1 MQYNDLLYIYR
12 GDFCFLGLKGD
23 FTLNKLRVVVGG
35 TVILIALIVTIVL
48 NGSVPAVVSSQ
59 SADAD
64 IEWLVPRVIRSLPH
78 DTGAFT
84 QGLLLENGLF
94 YEGTGQ
100 RGESEFRE
108 VDPETGTV
116 LRRQSLDDVYFGE
129 GLALTDQWFIQ
140 LTWQEGVAFVYD
152 RDTMESL
159 GQFSYTGEGW
169 GLCYD
174 GERLFHSDGSER
186 IVIRDPN
193 TFGTLGQITVT
204 IDTIPI
210 IELNELECVG
220 DSIYANVWNTD
231 RIVRIDSTTG
241 AVTAIIDASGLLTPE
256 EQTLANQAGSNAVL
270 NGIAYDPETEHFY
283 ITGKR
288 WPLIFEVEFVNATTA
303 E

>member
-1 MQYNDLLYIYR
+1 MVA
-12 GDFCFLGLKGD
+12 G
-23 FTLNKLRVVVGG
+23 TL
-35 TVILIALIVTIVL
+35 ILIALIVTIML
-48 NGSVPAVVSSQ
+48 NSSSQSVVSSQ
-59 SADAD
+59 GVDAD

-78 DTGAFT
+78 DIGAFT

-116 LRRQSLDDVYFGE
+116 LRSQSLDDAYFGE

-140 LTWQEGVAFVYD
+140 LTWQQGVAFVYD
-152 RDTMESL
+152 RDSMEPL

-169 GLCYD
+169 GLCYDGD

-193 TFGTLGQITVT
+193 TFGVLGQITVT

-210 IELNELECVG
+210 VNLNELECVG

-241 AVTAIIDASGLLTPE
+241 AVMAIIDASGLLTPE
-256 EQTLANQAGSNAVL
+256 EQAIANEAGSNAVL
-270 NGIAYDPETEHFY
+270 NGIAYDPETENFY

-288 WPLIFEVEFVNATTA
+288 WPLIFEVEFVNATTS